1 MTSLQER
8 LFAMQDKQYAA
19 FQTKLTPGVPVESFI
34 GIRVPVLRKFAKEFT
49 KETECEEF
57 LQQLPHQYYDENML
71 HGLLISEVKDYE
83 ECIRLTDTFLPFVDN
98 WAVCDIMSPKVF
110 AKHKEELLAKIKTW
124 SKSSHVY
131 TCRFGI
137 ETLMS
142 HYLDKDFKAE
152 YLEIPASVRMRRVLR
167 ENDGSL
173 VLRHRPCQAMGPGDS
188 LHRAKPPCSLDAQQN
203 HPEGH
208 RELQNHARAER
219 ISANI
224 EDKIIM
230 TQDTSTYY
238 VWIGGSCDYGHK
250 ERAGGAAVVIE
261 LMEQREQS
269 QTCLNSAESRQKK
282 TKGQHNSN
290 IISRDVIS
298 DLHTTEFRMMLT
310 LMVKVMQEIP
320 EGSDILFLTNAAYI
334 QNFDKAPTSK
344 SANRTSSESSESKDA
359 NSLAI
364 SAESRGRKARAN
376 SDLIIQCIEEK
387 KRHNS
392 VGVKIVQYHKSPL
405 LIETHDM
412 ATAAMAKTRKEF
424 HQKNK

>member
-19 FQTKLTPGVPVESFI
+19 FQAKLTPGVPVESFI
-34 GIRVPVLRKFAKEFT
+34 GIRVPVLRKFIKEFT
-49 KETECEEF
+49 KESECKDF
-57 LQQLPHQYYDENML
+57 LHQLPHEYYDENML
-71 HGLLISEVKDYE
+71 HGLLISEVKDYA
-83 ECIRLTDTFLPFVDN
+83 ECIRLTDRFLPFVDN

-110 AKHKEELLAKIKTW
+110 GKHKEELLAKIKTW

-152 YLEIPASVRMRRVLR
+152 HLEIPASIKERRVLR
-167 ENDGSL
+167 KNDGSL

-188 LHRAKPPCSLDAQQN
+188 LHRATPPCSLDAQQD
-203 HPEGH
+203 HPEDH
-208 RELQNHARAER
+208 RELQNHARAEG
-219 ISANI
+219 ISADI

-230 TQDTSTYY
+230 KQDTSTYY

-261 LMEQREQS
+261 
-269 QTCLNSAESRQKK
+269 
-282 TKGQHNSN
+282 HNGN

-334 QNFDKAPTSK
+334 QNFDKTPTVK
-344 SANRTSSESSESKDA
+344 SANP
-359 NSLAI
+359 
-364 SAESRGRKARAN
+364 
-376 SDLIIQCIEEK
+376 DLIIQCIEEK

-392 VGVKIVQYHKSPL
+392 VGVKIVQYHKSSL
-405 LIETHDM
+405 LIETHDR
-412 ATAAMAKTRKEF
+412 ATEAMAKTRKEF

>member
-19 FQTKLTPGVPVESFI
+19 FQAKLTPGVPVESFI

-49 KETECEEF
+49 KEAECKDF
-57 LQQLPHQYYDENML
+57 LQQLPHEYYDENML

-83 ECIRLTDTFLPFVDN
+83 ECIRLTDRFLPFVDN

-110 AKHKEELLAKIKTW
+110 AKHKKELLAKIKTW

-152 YLEIPASVRMRRVLR
+152 YLEIPASVRSEEYYVKMMVAWFFATALAKQWDATIPYIEQNRLAPWTHNKTIQKAIESYRITPEQKEYLR
-167 ENDGSL
+167 TL
-173 VLRHRPCQAMGPGDS
+173 
-188 LHRAKPPCSLDAQQN
+188 K
-203 HPEGH
+203 
-208 RELQNHARAER
+208 
-219 ISANI
+219 I
-224 EDKIIM
+224 KIIM

-261 LMEQREQS
+261 
-269 QTCLNSAESRQKK
+269 
-282 TKGQHNSN
+282 HNGN

-310 LMVKVMQEIP
+310 LMIKVMQEIP
-320 EGSDILFLTNAAYI
+320 GGSDILFLTNAAYI
-334 QNFDKAPTSK
+334 QNFDKTPTAK
-344 SANRTSSESSESKDA
+344 SANP
-359 NSLAI
+359 
-364 SAESRGRKARAN
+364 
-376 SDLIIQCIEEK
+376 DLIIQCIEEK

-405 LIETHDM
+405 LIETHDR
-412 ATAAMAKTRKEF
+412 ATEAMAKTRKQF